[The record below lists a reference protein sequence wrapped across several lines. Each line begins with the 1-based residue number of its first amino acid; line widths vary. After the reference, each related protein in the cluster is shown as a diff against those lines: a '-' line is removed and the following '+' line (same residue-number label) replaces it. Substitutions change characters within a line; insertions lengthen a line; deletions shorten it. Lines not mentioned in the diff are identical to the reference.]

1 MNNKNQLNYLI
12 SSVGQKFGYLA
23 GWLWLRVSHEVA
35 VKSRARAAVI

>member
-12 SSVGQKFGYLA
+12 ISVGQKFGNLA

-35 VKSRARAAVI
+35 VKSWARAAVI